1 MGKYI
6 RKAEATTD
14 VPVMDSSLGVRTRS
28 KTLAFRRLQST
39 GAAPSLGCLELRSR
53 RLEKSQT
60 SRKLRRSC
68 RCGRGALV
76 EVEASLGENVLD
88 TEVRESKYSS
98 YFWWKKP
105 VLGVW
110 NFRRDTR
117 ESTPC
122 SSTVGSNP
130 GPAPGSSA
138 SNRRGPPNPLF
149 MNVPTPFELEEFF
162 IHEEQA
168 LQRLFTEKY
177 NFDFVN
183 ELPVLGHYEWVKVSP

>member
-14 VPVMDSSLGVRTRS
+14 VPVTDSSLGVRTRA
-28 KTLAFRRLQST
+28 KTLAFRRL
-39 GAAPSLGCLELRSR
+39 
-53 RLEKSQT
+53 EKSQV
-60 SRKLRRSC
+60 SRKVRRSR

-76 EVEASLGENVLD
+76 EVEASLGENVLN
-88 TEVRESKYSS
+88 TEARE
-98 YFWWKKP
+98 
-105 VLGVW
+105 
-110 NFRRDTR
+110 RDTR

-122 SSTVGSNP
+122 SSTMGSNP
-130 GPAPGSSA
+130 GPATGSSA

-162 IHEEQA
+162 THEEQA

-183 ELPVLGHYEWVKVSP
+183 ELPVLGRYEWLKVSP

>member
-14 VPVMDSSLGVRTRS
+14 VPVTDSSLGVRTRA
-28 KTLAFRRLQST
+28 KTLAFRRL
-39 GAAPSLGCLELRSR
+39 
-53 RLEKSQT
+53 EKSQV
-60 SRKLRRSC
+60 SRKVRRSR

-76 EVEASLGENVLD
+76 EVEASLGENVLN
-88 TEVRESKYSS
+88 TEARESKYSS

-105 VLGVW
+105 VLCVW
-110 NFRRDTR
+110 NFRKDTR

-122 SSTVGSNP
+122 SSTMGSNP
-130 GPAPGSSA
+130 GPATGSSA

-162 IHEEQA
+162 THEEQA

-183 ELPVLGHYEWVKVSP
+183 ELPVLGRYEWLKVSP

>member
-88 TEVRESKYSS
+88 TEVRE
-98 YFWWKKP
+98 
-105 VLGVW
+105 
-110 NFRRDTR
+110 RDTR

>member
-14 VPVMDSSLGVRTRS
+14 VPVMDSSLGVRTRA

-60 SRKLRRSC
+60 SRKVRRSC

-76 EVEASLGENVLD
+76 EVEASLGINVLN
-88 TEVRESKYSS
+88 REI
-98 YFWWKKP
+98 
-105 VLGVW
+105 
-110 NFRRDTR
+110 RERDTR

-122 SSTVGSNP
+122 SSTMGSNP

-138 SNRRGPPNPLF
+138 SNRRGAPNSLF

-162 IHEEQA
+162 THEEQE

-183 ELPVLGHYEWVKVSP
+183 ELPVLGRYEWVKVSP